1 MSRQSGTNKGWS
13 RSTYLGRIR
22 FSCKRQGG
30 GMYPILS
37 WKGVFIKN
45 HMPADDCLLG
55 ERIIAFVASIVG
67 TIS

>member
-1 MSRQSGTNKGWS
+1 
-13 RSTYLGRIR
+13 
-22 FSCKRQGG
+22 
-30 GMYPILS
+30 MYPILS

-55 ERIIAFVASIVG
+55 ERIIAFVTSIVG